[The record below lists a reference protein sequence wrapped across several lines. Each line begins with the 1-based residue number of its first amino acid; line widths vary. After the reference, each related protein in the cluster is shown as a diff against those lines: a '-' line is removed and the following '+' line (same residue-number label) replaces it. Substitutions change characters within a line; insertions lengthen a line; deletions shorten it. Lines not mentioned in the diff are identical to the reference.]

1 MVRFW
6 QVRNRDERW
15 FDGIKDIWK
24 HLGKY
29 EYFGTFH
36 FGKEYELSFDEASK
50 CISHFRNVLRKK
62 MFGKKGSFDMNF
74 LSVIEDVKWNR
85 DTGKYEPVKT
95 HFHFLI
101 DEPPEYARM
110 DKDFCEFLTDSWCS
124 C

>member
-50 CISHFRNVLRKK
+50 CISHFRNV
-62 MFGKKGSFDMNF
+62 FDLPQLVVPLF
-74 LSVIEDVKWNR
+74 KLVFPSSRAV
-85 DTGKYEPVKT
+85 
-95 HFHFLI
+95 
-101 DEPPEYARM
+101 
-110 DKDFCEFLTDSWCS
+110 
-124 C
+124 